1 MKSEVALDRNVI
13 VGEEWIVAG
22 TECGSLLVLQS
33 DIYRSI
39 YSIHILP
46 FLLKYINVDNKILA

>member
-1 MKSEVALDRNVI
+1 VKSEVALVRNLI

-22 TECGSLLVLQS
+22 SECGSLLVLQS

-39 YSIHILP
+39 YTIHIL
-46 FLLKYINVDNKILA
+46 YINVDNKILAE

>member
-1 MKSEVALDRNVI
+1 VKSEVALDRNVI

-46 FLLKYINVDNKILA
+46 FLFKIY